1 MKYCSNCGHPLE
13 DDAHFCSNCGH
24 SVSNE
29 KNDTISGR
37 NPTDWNYGENRFA
50 DVKEAVSGDRK
61 GMCISCWAFAILG
74 IVSIVMAF
82 TDDYSMMA
90 MAGFCFPL
98 AGMFY
103 ILSKTPKKSKY
114 LLGATSGISKS
125 LFVTCCIVLS
135 FVLFMLL
142 DNEYGLPEVIEAQEN
157 TRDEYDTVIEN
168 LNHYLQGE
176 DYDEDLVPD
185 TVYLQRTREQ
195 GDAESVGYALED
207 LDEDGSDELLIG
219 YIPPK
224 DFDGG
229 ADMDF
234 WLLYTIR
241 DGKAKL
247 VTESWDRNRHYLCS
261 DGTVYC
267 EGSDGASAS
276 YVSRMQFEYGELF
289 VTETAFTGPD
299 KDGQIC
305 YCYTDFGS
313 GVMESSKDIRGRDVT
328 AADRNNLTE
337 DEWKELTEEWSYDR
351 EKAEYRTLSEYF
363 KD

>member
-1 MKYCSNCGHPLE
+1 MKYCSNCGQPME
-13 DDAHFCSNCGH
+13 DNAHFCSNCGQH
-24 SVSNE
+24 FINE
-29 KNDTISGR
+29 TKSAETSAIENT
-37 NPTDWNYGENRFA
+37 NEWKYGKNRFA
-50 DVKEAVSGDRK
+50 DVKEPAGTNRK
-61 GMCISCWAFAILG
+61 GMKISCWVFAILG
-74 IVSIVMAF
+74 IISIVMAF

-114 LLGATSGISKS
+114 ILGATSGISKS

-142 DNEYGLPEVIEAQEN
+142 DNEYGLPEVIETQEN
-157 TRDEYDTVIEN
+157 TRDAYDTVIEN
-168 LNHYLQGE
+168 LNQYLQGE

-185 TVYLQRTREQ
+185 TVYLQRAREQ

-229 ADMDF
+229 ADTDF

-261 DGTVYC
+261 DGTVYW

-289 VTETAFTGPD
+289 VTETAFTGLD
-299 KDGQIC
+299 KEGQIC

-328 AADRNNLTE
+328 AADRNDLTE
-337 DEWKELTEEWSYDR
+337 DEWKELTEEWSYNRKTVD
-351 EKAEYRTLSEYF
+351 YRPLT
-363 KD
+363 D

>member
-1 MKYCSNCGHPLE
+1 MKYCSKCGQPME
-13 DDAHFCSNCGH
+13 DNAHFCSNCGQH
-24 SVSNE
+24 FINE
-29 KNDTISGR
+29 TKSAETSAIENT
-37 NPTDWNYGENRFA
+37 NEWKYGKNRFA
-50 DVKEAVSGDRK
+50 DVKEPAGTDRK
-61 GMCISCWAFAILG
+61 GMRISCWVFAILG
-74 IVSIVMAF
+74 IISIVMAF

-114 LLGATSGISKS
+114 ILGASSSISKG

-142 DNEYGLPEVIEAQEN
+142 DNEYGLSEVIEAQEN
-157 TRDEYDTVIEN
+157 TQDAYDPVLEN
-168 LNHYLQGE
+168 LNQYLQGE

-185 TVYLQRTREQ
+185 TIYLQRAREQ
-195 GDAESVGYALED
+195 EDTGSVGYALED

-219 YIPPK
+219 CIPSE

-241 DGKAKL
+241 DGQAKL

-261 DGTVYC
+261 DGTFYY

-276 YVSRMQFEYGELF
+276 YVSKMQFEYGELF
-289 VTETAFTGPD
+289 VTETAFTGLD
-299 KDGQIC
+299 KNGQIC

-328 AADRNNLTE
+328 AADRNDLTE

-351 EKAEYRTLSEYF
+351 ETVEYRSLTE
-363 KD
+363 

>member
-29 KNDTISGR
+29 KNDTISEK

-50 DVKEAVSGDRK
+50 DVKETVSGDRK
-61 GMCISCWAFAILG
+61 GMRISCWAFAILG
-74 IVSIVMAF
+74 IASIVMAF

-142 DNEYGLPEVIEAQEN
+142 DNEYGLPEVIETQEN
-157 TRDEYDTVIEN
+157 TRDEYDAVIEN
-168 LNHYLQGE
+168 LNQYLQGE

-185 TVYLQRTREQ
+185 TVYLQRAREQ
-195 GDAESVGYALED
+195 EETGSVGYALED

-229 ADMDF
+229 ADTDF

-241 DGKAKL
+241 DGQAKL

-261 DGTVYC
+261 DGTVYW

-289 VTETAFTGPD
+289 VTETAFTGLD

-328 AADRNNLTE
+328 AADRNDLTE

-351 EKAEYRTLSEYF
+351 ETVDYRPLT
-363 KD
+363 D

>member
-50 DVKEAVSGDRK
+50 DVKETVSGDRK
-61 GMCISCWAFAILG
+61 GMRISCWAFAILG
-74 IVSIVMAF
+74 VISIVMAF

-114 LLGATSGISKS
+114 LLGTTSGISKS

-142 DNEYGLPEVIEAQEN
+142 DNEYGLPEVIETQEH
-157 TRDEYDTVIEN
+157 TRDAYDAVIEN
-168 LNHYLQGE
+168 LNQYLQGE
-176 DYDEDLVPD
+176 DYDEDLIPD
-185 TVYLQRTREQ
+185 TVYLQRAREQ
-195 GDAESVGYALED
+195 GDTESVGYALED

-247 VTESWDRNRHYLCS
+247 VTESLDRNRHYLCS

-267 EGSDGASAS
+267 EGSDSASDS

-289 VTETAFTGPD
+289 VTETAFTGLD
-299 KDGQIC
+299 KEGQIC

-328 AADRNNLTE
+328 AADRSDLSKE
-337 DEWKELTEEWSYDR
+337 EWQKLTEEWSFDR
-351 EKAEYRTLSEYF
+351 EMVGYDPLSIYTYG
-363 KD
+363 